1 MQLPRILL
9 IVLMALVLFGMLTYP
24 AKLDTKRRMVAVRN
38 FLNSPNAQTKGEI
51 EHARRLDQR
60 DTLPFECVM
69 TFVLGL
75 CWACFLALGRVAR
88 DSRVAA
94 QPIPAWINWAVG
106 LILTIAIGLVLVL
119 SLGVAL
125 RSWFTT

>member
-1 MQLPRILL
+1 MQLLRILL
-9 IVLMALVLFGMLTYP
+9 IVLMTLVLIGMLTYP
-24 AKLDTKRRMVAVRN
+24 AEFDSKRRMVAVRN

-60 DTLPFECVM
+60 DTLPFECIM

-75 CWACFLALGRVAR
+75 CWACFLALGR
-88 DSRVAA
+88 DSSVAA
-94 QPIPAWINWAVG
+94 QTMPAWINWAVG